1 VQIGLQQQMSEQT
14 ADLFGFKASQGDLFV
29 NEPARNPGTVSVD
42 PNSVRIRL
50 HKLLSEARA
59 AEAASP
65 WNERKTRLYQQVF
78 PQMAN
83 WLPNDEAEQLRFE
96 FESELRRLR
105 IAA

>member
-1 VQIGLQQQMSEQT
+1 M
-14 ADLFGFKASQGDLFV
+14 
-29 NEPARNPGTVSVD
+29 
-42 PNSVRIRL
+42 
-50 HKLLSEARA
+50 LSEARA

-65 WNERKTRLYQQVF
+65 WNDRTTRLYQQVF

>member
-1 VQIGLQQQMSEQT
+1 MRIGLRQQMTEQT
-14 ADLFGFKASQGDLFV
+14 ADLFGFTANQGDLFA
-29 NEPARNPGTVSVD
+29 NEPARNPGTISVD
-42 PNSVRIRL
+42 PDGVRTRL

-59 AEAASP
+59 AEAGSP
-65 WNERKTRLYQQVF
+65 WNDRTTRLYQQVF

-83 WLPNDEAEQLRFE
+83 WLPDDEAEQLRFE